1 MPPFHIFLA
10 ILVTLVW
17 GGTFVFIKWGLDVF
31 PPLTF
36 AALRFALASLP
47 FLLIYPSR
55 GGVAWK
61 WIIGIGLFL
70 GVGQFGLL
78 FTGMKLGMPPGLT
91 SVVANT
97 QALFTVLF
105 AIVFLKEK
113 PLWQNIVGL
122 AFALAGLVVIGS
134 NLGAVP
140 LVPFLCVLAGA
151 MCWGVSNIF
160 TRKAKADNALR
171 LIVWAS
177 LIPPIPLMLLS
188 WATEGGDAIARS
200 FENVTWLGIASLAVV
215 AFGAT
220 TLGFGLWSF
229 LLRKHRTAVVAPYA
243 LLVPLFGIS
252 TSMVIL
258 GEPISL
264 TKWIGC
270 GLIVIGIA
278 ANSWPTRKAPVLLDA
293 ATPKA

>member
-10 ILVTLVW
+10 VLVTLVW
-17 GGTFVFIKWGLDVF
+17 GGTFVFIKWGLDAF

-36 AALRFALASLP
+36 AALRFACASLP

-55 GGVAWK
+55 GGVKWK

-91 SVVANT
+91 SAVVQTHAF
-97 QALFTVLF
+97 FTVLF
-105 AIVFLKEK
+105 AILFLKER
-113 PLWQNIVGL
+113 PSWQNFTGLAL
-122 AFALAGLVVIGS
+122 AFAGVVVIAG

-140 LVPFLCVLAGA
+140 LLPFLCVIGGA
-151 MCWGVSNIF
+151 ACWGVSNIL
-160 TRKAKADNALR
+160 TRQSGADNALR

-177 LIPPIPLMLLS
+177 LVPPIPLMLLS
-188 WATEGGDAIARS
+188 WATEGSDAIAHG
-200 FENVTWLGIASLAVV
+200 FEHVTWLAIVSVAVV
-215 AFGAT
+215 SFGAT
-220 TLGFGLWSF
+220 NLAFGMWSF
-229 LLRKHRTAVVAPYA
+229 LLRKHRAAVVAPYA

-258 GEPISL
+258 RESIST

-270 GLIVIGIA
+270 GLIVAGVA
-278 ANSWPTRKAPVLLDA
+278 ANSWPAHKAVVADTE
-293 ATPKA
+293 TPG